1 MPYKH
6 PKKSPLTPNLQ
17 AVVALLG
24 GVLRRLSKFEPQD
37 TQSDTDRRNDEC
49 DRRRKREKSTSTLNA
64 KDAVK

>member
-1 MPYKH
+1 MPYTY

-37 TQSDTDRRNDEC
+37 AQSDTERRNEES
-49 DRRRKREKSTSTLNA
+49 DRRRRTPSRTAA
-64 KDAVK
+64 KG